1 MICNGWLVRSLHG
14 EDVGLVAGYKKNEP
28 WEEMALLFLL
38 GFSNVC
44 LSSSNVI
51 YTFCF
56 ACMFFIYVI
65 YLGWVFEELTQ
76 AFSKY
81 ATEFHQIIRL
91 PKCKITEQNL
101 LSKS

>member
-1 MICNGWLVRSLHG
+1 MRSLHG
-14 EDVGLVAGYKKNEP
+14 EDVGLVAGYKKNEL

-44 LSSSNVI
+44 LSSSNV
-51 YTFCF
+51 F

>member
-1 MICNGWLVRSLHG
+1 
-14 EDVGLVAGYKKNEP
+14 
-28 WEEMALLFLL
+28 MALLFLL

-91 PKCKITEQNL
+91 SQSVRSPNKIYSQSPKITKPIPLIVTKPPLIQSDNRL
-101 LSKS
+101 I